1 MIDKTDESGILVT
14 LDEDKAFERVDHT
27 FLMKV
32 LIKFA
37 FGPSFRVLFESF
49 PRIICNGRLIDAIY
63 LE

>member
-14 LDEDKAFERVDHT
+14 LDEDKAFDRVDHT

-37 FGPSFRVLFESF
+37 FGPSFRRCVFVFDLNVF
-49 PRIICNGRLIDAIY
+49 PV
-63 LE
+63 

>member
-14 LDEDKAFERVDHT
+14 LDEDKAFDRVDHT

-37 FGPSFRVLFESF
+37 FGPSFRRCVFVFYSNIF
-49 PRIICNGRLIDAIY
+49 PV
-63 LE
+63 

>member
-1 MIDKTDESGILVT
+1 MTSFLDMIDKTDESGILVT

-37 FGPSFRVLFESF
+37 FGPSFRRCVFVFYSNIF
-49 PRIICNGRLIDAIY
+49 PV
-63 LE
+63 

>member
-14 LDEDKAFERVDHT
+14 LNEEKAFDRVDHT

-37 FGPSFRVLFESF
+37 FGPSLRCCVFVFYSNVF
-49 PRIICNGRLIDAIY
+49 PVEFVMAG
-63 LE
+63 